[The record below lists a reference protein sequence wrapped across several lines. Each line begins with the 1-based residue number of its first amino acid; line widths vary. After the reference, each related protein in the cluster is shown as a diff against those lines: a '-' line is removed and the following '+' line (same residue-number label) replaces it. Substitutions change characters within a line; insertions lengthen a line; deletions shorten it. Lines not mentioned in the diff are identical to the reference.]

1 MGLAAAEAGENIC
14 WMLGKVPSLTRG
26 KVVYSTTHRYYNIE
40 KVSRSFSCAL
50 CDCKLILIAQARRV
64 LGYEPIVGLQ
74 EGIKRA
80 VAWYK
85 QDEQEKAT
93 VIKA

>member
-1 MGLAAAEAGENIC
+1 MGL
-14 WMLGKVPSLTRG
+14 MGKTPNLTRG

-40 KVSRSFSCAL
+40 K
-50 CDCKLILIAQARRV
+50 ARRV

-80 VAWYK
+80 IAAYK
-85 QDEQEKAT
+85 ANEASTDSAAVKA
-93 VIKA
+93 

>member
-1 MGLAAAEAGENIC
+1 M
-14 WMLGKVPSLTRG
+14 LTR
-26 KVVYSTTHRYYNIE
+26 
-40 KVSRSFSCAL
+40 
-50 CDCKLILIAQARRV
+50 QARRV

-85 QDEQEKAT
+85 TDEAEKAAAAT
-93 VIKA
+93 IKA